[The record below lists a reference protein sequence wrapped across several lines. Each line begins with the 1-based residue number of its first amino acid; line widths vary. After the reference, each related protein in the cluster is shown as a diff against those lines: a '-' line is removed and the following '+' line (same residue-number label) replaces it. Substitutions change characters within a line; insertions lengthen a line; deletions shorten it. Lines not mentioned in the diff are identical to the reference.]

1 MSFNFDY
8 PYVSSYLQWESAISG
23 LDTPPLTPLYT
34 TPVYYPTLPLL
45 PNPLSHYSSPPSTP
59 VQTPDYLPPVPLQL
73 NSSASPPTSS
83 SCYSYTQ
90 HCNNGTPAYF
100 TDIYNPAQLPY
111 TPVLETVSRT
121 APQRFSPYQR
131 SRRVSPKLKTVSQ
144 QVPPYPLTPTVTTPP
159 STPSLLEQTAYTIPS
174 LSEQAALTIPSLLE
188 EAASTIPSLSEQ
200 AALTTPSLSE
210 QAPSTIPSL
219 LEQAA
224 SSITKIKPLYSTPEP
239 VLKPLVRKRKT
250 RTEMTDHQK
259 TQLELVFS
267 IYKYLGH
274 DIRTKVAEEVGLPE
288 KTVLYWFQNRRAREK
303 KAQKNSPQ

>member
-34 TPVYYPTLPLL
+34 TPVYYPTVPLL
-45 PNPLSHYSSPPSTP
+45 PNHLSHYSSPPSTP

-100 TDIYNPAQLPY
+100 TNIYNPAQLPY

-159 STPSLLEQTAYTIPS
+159 STPSLLEQAAPTIPS
-174 LSEQAALTIPSLLE
+174 LSEQAALTI
-188 EAASTIPSLSEQ
+188 
-200 AALTTPSLSE
+200 PSLSE

-224 SSITKIKPLYSTPEP
+224 SSITEMKPLYSTPEP